1 LTSVPSS
8 TRIPDVFIKSGTYK
22 NGALHLQISNRK
34 KITAITVA
42 GNSRNTEVATFK
54 STTEAIKLSGR
65 AVEDIVLRSG
75 NLFDIGLSISHAGN
89 PQIDALYLADGAWG
103 TDYATESAS
112 LVQLNVTASAN
123 THTENVWQIER
134 NPTVKGQV
142 KGIVNLFRN
151 AKAGNKPQDISRF
164 THLTFHIQ
172 CSHPVEV
179 ILVDTSLQAWEDR
192 ARFSITNTPQTRTFS
207 IPLKSFKNGTG
218 KEAVLKALKTLVF
231 SVKGNDR
238 QFSNFTLSVSN
249 VQFNNAKEVVSKPAA
264 EAIAFPNPFSRF
276 TTLSFPVQTQAGY
289 LVITDLSGRQVTNKQ
304 IQTYNGEYSFD
315 AMGLKKGMYFFSLHE
330 LTGTKSTGKF
340 IIQ

>member
-1 LTSVPSS
+1 
-8 TRIPDVFIKSGTYK
+8 
-22 NGALHLQISNRK
+22 LQISNRK
-34 KITAITVA
+34 KIAGITVM
-42 GNSRNTEVATFK
+42 GNGRNTEVASLKTYNE
-54 STTEAIKLSGR
+54 TIKLSGLP
-65 AVEDIVLRSG
+65 VENITLRSG

-112 LVQLNVTASAN
+112 LIQLNVATN
-123 THTENVWQIER
+123 TKTYTEDVLQIER

-151 AKAGNKPQDISRF
+151 AKAGNKPQDISKF
-164 THLTFHIQ
+164 THLSFDIQ

-179 ILVDTSLQAWEDR
+179 ILVDTSLKSWEDR
-192 ARFSITNTPQTRTFS
+192 ARFSITNTPQARSFS
-207 IPLKSFKNGTG
+207 IPMKSFKNGTG
-218 KEAVLKALKTLVF
+218 NEAILKALKTLVF

-249 VQFNNAKEVVSKPAA
+249 VQFNNAKEVVNKPSA

-276 TTLSFPVQTQAGY
+276 TTLSFPVQTQAGN
-289 LVITDLSGRQVTNKQ
+289 LVITDLSGRQVISKQ